1 MENTKIIFLD
11 IDGPLCSSRAS
22 FLPENKTS
30 LRNKEDPMQQGHHKY
45 FDPCAVWMVNDIIK
59 KIKPVFVMSTSWAKY
74 YTIDEMVNFFDINKL
89 NVGKHNIHEDWV
101 TPKKFSSHRIHEIT
115 WWLDDHPE
123 ITEYAIIDDSVR
135 REDFCQIKADRVID
149 VDSYDGLN
157 YVNYLE
163 VLRIFKYDIE
173 NSDNRYS
180 LIDNRVK
187 SQWIINY

>member
-30 LRNKEDPMQQGHHKY
+30 LRNKEDPMQQGHPKY
-45 FDPCAVWMVNDIIK
+45 FDPCAVWMMNDIIV
-59 KIKPVFVMSTSWAKY
+59 KISPTFVMSTSWAKY
-74 YTIDEMVNFFDINKL
+74 YSIDEMIKFFQINKL
-89 NVGKHNIHEDWV
+89 DIGKHNIHKDWV
-101 TPKKFSSHRIHEIT
+101 TPKKFSSQRPHEIT
-115 WWLDDHPE
+115 WWLNDHPE

-135 REDFCQIKADRVID
+135 REDFCKIKADRVVD

-163 VLRIFKYDIE
+163 ILRIFRYDIE
-173 NSDNRYS
+173 NSDNS